1 MRIRVLRDKCQGH
14 ARCWAQSPDIYE
26 LDDEGYIVPG
36 DLEVPE
42 EKRRAA
48 WLGAKSCPER
58 ALVIEDGGP
67 VSGDKA
73 VAPF

>member
-26 LDDEGYIVPG
+26 LDDEGYIVAG
-36 DLEVPE
+36 DIDVAEGSE
-42 EKRRAA
+42 RAA

-58 ALVIEDGGP
+58 ALVIEGLKGEE
-67 VSGDKA
+67 
-73 VAPF
+73 